1 MHSTS
6 SSSSAVHIDR
16 AETTP
21 VYRYRP
27 PPSPLP
33 AQLDDRQRGCYSS
46 SLRNFT
52 YEERQFPCQARP
64 RRPHS
69 PQVRSVSR
77 RSYCAPRTVPPLP
90 PQPPPLDGCVPM
102 VEIEPGVAL
111 PVRSAKETQL
121 AIRDGFYKSLV
132 CLYCTSSIGCI
143 LDADFVICPD
153 CLCVNAATSP
163 NSAEPP
169 RTSGGVGLG
178 FRL

>member
-1 MHSTS
+1 MWEVGAIECTHKSH
-6 SSSSAVHIDR
+6 AL
-16 AETTP
+16 
-21 VYRYRP
+21 Y
-27 PPSPLP
+27 
-33 AQLDDRQRGCYSS
+33 QQQRGPYRHNREKF
-46 SLRNFT
+46 SLSLQTPAISAAGTVGRPA
-52 YEERQFPCQARP
+52 ERQFPCQARP
-64 RRPHS
+64 RRPQS
-69 PQVRSVSR
+69 SQVRSVSQ
-77 RSYCAPRTVPPLP
+77 RSYCAPRTVPPP
-90 PQPPPLDGCVPM
+90 PPPPPLDGCVAM